1 MLLTNFEIKN
11 AKPAEKPYK
20 LSDGGGLYLLVQPN
34 GSKLWRM
41 KYRFLKKERLLSFGT
56 YPLFTLGEAR
66 TKRDEAKK
74 LLAAGT
80 DPNVKK
86 KLDRLAAE
94 NAARCTFGVVAA
106 EFLEQHEAKGSAE
119 STKSKVRWL
128 LQEVAAPIAD
138 RPIAEIT
145 PAEVLDLLKRVE
157 RSGRRETAKRLR
169 ATISAVFRL
178 AIVTLR
184 AGHDPTAALRGALV
198 APRVRHRA
206 AITDERQLGGLLRA
220 IDEYDGWPT
229 IKAAL
234 LFTALT
240 CARPGE
246 VRGAIRAEFDLVRAV
261 WRIPAE
267 RAKMRRH
274 LDVPLSRQAK
284 AILKDI
290 WPLSEGG
297 DLVFPS
303 IRSNRRPLSENAMNS
318 ALRRMGFTQD
328 EMTSHGFRSTA
339 STILNER
346 GVRPDVIE
354 AMLGHQNENAVRR
367 AYNRASYWPERVQLM
382 QQWADM
388 LDEFRKQAAT
398 KTG

>member
-1 MLLTNFEIKN
+1 MRLTNFEIRN
-11 AKPAEKPYK
+11 AKPDGKPYK
-20 LSDGGGLYLLVQPN
+20 LTDGGGLYLLIQPN
-34 GSKLWRM
+34 GSKLWRL
-41 KYRFLKKERLLSFGT
+41 KYRFLGKERLLAFGA
-56 YPLFTLGEAR
+56 YPLFSLAEAR
-66 TKRDEAKK
+66 AKRDEAKK
-74 LLAAGT
+74 LLASGV
-80 DPNVKK
+80 DPGAKK
-86 KLDRLAAE
+86 KLERIAAE
-94 NAARCTFGVVAA
+94 NAAKNTFGLIAA
-106 EFLEQHEAKGSAE
+106 EFLEAHEAKGSAE
-119 STKSKVRWL
+119 TTKAKVRWL
-128 LQEVAAPIAD
+128 LTEVAAPIAS
-138 RPIAEIT
+138 RPVTEIT
-145 PAEVLDLLKRVE
+145 SAEVLELLKRVE

-184 AGHDPTAALRGALV
+184 ADRDPTIALKGALV
-198 APRVRHRA
+198 APNVRHRA
-206 AITDERQLGGLLRA
+206 AITDEKQLGGLLRS

-246 VRGAIRAEFDLVRAV
+246 VRGARRAEFDLSRSL

-267 RAKMRRH
+267 RSKMRRH
-274 LDVPLSRQAK
+274 LDVPLSRQTK
-284 AILKDI
+284 AILEDV
-290 WPLSEGG
+290 WPLSDYG

-318 ALRRMGFTQD
+318 ALRRMGFSQE

-354 AMLGHQNENAVRR
+354 AMLGHQNENVVRR
-367 AYNRASYWPERVQLM
+367 AYNRASYWPERVELM

-388 LDEFRKQAAT
+388 LDEFRNLR
-398 KTG
+398 

>member
-1 MLLTNFEIKN
+1 MILTHFDIKN
-11 AKPAEKPYK
+11 AKPTQKPYK
-20 LSDGGGLYLLVQPN
+20 LTDGGGLYLLVQPN
-34 GSKLWRM
+34 GSKLWRL
-41 KYRFLKKERLLSFGT
+41 KYRFLGKERLLAFGA
-56 YPLFTLGEAR
+56 YPLFTLAEAR
-66 TKRDEAKK
+66 AKRDEAKK

-80 DPNVKK
+80 DPSVKK
-86 KLDRLAAE
+86 KLDRIAAE
-94 NAARCTFGVVAA
+94 NSAKCTFGIVAA
-106 EFLEQHEAKGSAE
+106 EFLESHEAKGSAE
-119 STKSKVRWL
+119 STKNKVRWL
-128 LQEVAAPIAD
+128 LQEIAAPIAN
-138 RPIAEIT
+138 RPIAQIT
-145 PAEVLDLLKRVE
+145 PAELLDLLKRVE

-184 AGHDPTAALRGALV
+184 AEHDPTAPLKGALI
-198 APRVRHRA
+198 APNVRHRA
-206 AITDERQLGGLLRA
+206 AITDERHLGGLLRS

-229 IKAAL
+229 IKAAM

-246 VRGAIRAEFDLVRAV
+246 VRGARRAEFDLDRSV

-284 AILKDI
+284 AILAEV
-290 WPLSEGG
+290 WPLSEDSG
-297 DLVFPS
+297 LVFPS
-303 IRSNRRPLSENAMNS
+303 IRSNQRPLSENAMNS
-318 ALRRMGFTQD
+318 ALRRMGFTQH

-354 AMLGHQNENAVRR
+354 AMLGHQNESAVRR
-367 AYNRASYWPERVQLM
+367 AYNRASYWPERVELM
-382 QQWADM
+382 QRWANM
-388 LDEFRKQAAT
+388 LDEFRKL
-398 KTG
+398 

>member
-1 MLLTNFEIKN
+1 MSLTQFDIQN

-20 LSDGGGLYLLVQPN
+20 LFDGGGLHMVVQPN
-34 GSKLWRM
+34 GSKLWRL
-41 KYRFLKKERLLSFGT
+41 KYRFLGKERLLALGA
-56 YPLFTLGEAR
+56 YPLFSLADVR
-66 TKRDEAKK
+66 AKRDEAKK
-74 LLAAGT
+74 LLASGI

-94 NAARCTFGVVAA
+94 TSAKNTFSLIAA
-106 EFLEQHEAKGSAE
+106 EFLEAHEAKGSAKM
-119 STKSKVRWL
+119 TRAKLRWML
-128 LQEVAAPIAD
+128 EDIAAPLAS

-145 PAEVLDLLKRVE
+145 SAEVLDLLKQVE
-157 RSGRRETAKRLR
+157 RSGRRETARRLR
-169 ATISAVFRL
+169 STISAVFRL

-184 AGHDPTAALRGALV
+184 ATNDPTTALAGALTP
-198 APRVRHRA
+198 PRVKHRA
-206 AITDERQLGGLLRA
+206 AIVDERQVGGLLRS

-229 IKAAL
+229 IRAAL

-246 VRGAIRAEFDLVRAV
+246 VRGARRKEIDLTKAV

-274 LDVPLSRQAK
+274 LDVPLSQQA
-284 AILKDI
+284 LEVLREI
-290 WPLSEGG
+290 WPLSESG
-297 DLVFPS
+297 DFVFPS

-318 ALRRMGFTQD
+318 ALRRMGFSQE
-328 EMTSHGFRSTA
+328 EMTAHGFRSTA

-346 GVRPDVIE
+346 GIRPDVIE

-367 AYNRASYWPERVQLM
+367 AYNRASYWPERIELM
-382 QQWADM
+382 QRWADM
-388 LDEFRKQAAT
+388 LDEFRNLR
-398 KTG
+398 

>member
-1 MLLTNFEIKN
+1 MALTNFDIKN
-11 AKPAEKPYK
+11 ANPADKPYK
-20 LSDGGGLYLLVQPN
+20 MSDGGGLYLLVQPT
-34 GSKLWRM
+34 GSKLWRL
-41 KYRFLKKERLLSFGT
+41 KYHFLKKERLLAFGA
-56 YPLFTLGEAR
+56 YPLFSLAEAR
-66 TKRDEAKK
+66 AKRDEAKK
-74 LLAAGT
+74 LVAAGT
-80 DPNVKK
+80 DPGVKK
-86 KLDRLAAE
+86 KLDRIAAE
-94 NAARCTFGVVAA
+94 NAARNTFGLVAE
-106 EFLEQHEAKGSAE
+106 EFLQAHEAKGSAE
-119 STKSKVRWL
+119 ATKVKARWL
-128 LQEVAAPIAD
+128 LQEVAAPIAN

-145 PAEVLDLLKRVE
+145 PAELLDLLKRVE
-157 RSGRRETAKRLR
+157 RSGRRETARRLR
-169 ATISAVFRL
+169 ATISAAFRL

-184 AGHDPTAALRGALV
+184 ATNDPTLALKGALI
-198 APRVRHRA
+198 APNVRHRPA
-206 AITDERQLGGLLRA
+206 MINERELGGLLLS

-246 VRGAIRAEFDLVRAV
+246 VRGARRGEFDLKRSI

-284 AILKDI
+284 AILADV
-290 WPLSEGG
+290 WPHSEGG

-318 ALRRMGFTQD
+318 ALRRMGFTKD
-328 EMTSHGFRSTA
+328 EMTSHGFRSSA

-354 AMLGHQNENAVRR
+354 AILGHQSENAVRR
-367 AYNRASYWPERVQLM
+367 AYNRASYLAERVELM

-388 LDEFRKQAAT
+388 LDEFRRL
-398 KTG
+398 